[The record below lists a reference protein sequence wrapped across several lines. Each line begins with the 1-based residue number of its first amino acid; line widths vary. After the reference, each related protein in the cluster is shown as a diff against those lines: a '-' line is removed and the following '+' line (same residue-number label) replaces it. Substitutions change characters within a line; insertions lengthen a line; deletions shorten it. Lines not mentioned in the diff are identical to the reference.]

1 MRPVMMRAVVGAG
14 RLMAAV
20 AACGARL
27 ARRLAHQLLR
37 LVRVVASWLTCA
49 AVCWVAL
56 RLVGLPV
63 TAATAVVLGV
73 ELVVAALGWWV
84 SVVEPRL
91 FAQRPSSRPQVT
103 VPASSRPAPTG
114 EVDHVVFARAL
125 SLVADRYRAECE
137 RSARLD
143 RGGRP

>member
-1 MRPVMMRAVVGAG
+1 MRPVLMRAVVGAG
-14 RLMAAV
+14 QLV
-20 AACGARL
+20 AAAATCGARL
-27 ARRLAHQLLR
+27 ARRLVRRLLR
-37 LVRVVASWLTCA
+37 LVRVVASWCTCA

-56 RLVGLPV
+56 RLVGLPAS
-63 TAATAVVLGV
+63 AATAVVLGV
-73 ELVVAALGWWV
+73 ELVAAALCWWV
-84 SVVEPRL
+84 AVIEPRL
-91 FAQRPSSRPQVT
+91 FAPRPSSRPQVT
-103 VPASSRPAPTG
+103 VPAARRPAPTG